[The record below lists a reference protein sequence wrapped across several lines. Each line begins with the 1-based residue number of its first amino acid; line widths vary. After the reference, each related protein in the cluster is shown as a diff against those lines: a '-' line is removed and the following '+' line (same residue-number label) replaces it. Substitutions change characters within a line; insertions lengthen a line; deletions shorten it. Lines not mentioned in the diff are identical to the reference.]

1 MSVLLTLFGSAAGL
15 VLAYVVLG
23 RRLSGVFGVDANAV
37 VPSVAKEDGRDF
49 VPTRRWVVFAH
60 HFTSIAGTGPIVGP
74 AVAVFW
80 GWLPALVWVLLG
92 SVLVGAVHDFGSLVV
107 SLKNGGATVGEAAGR
122 LISPRARWLF
132 LTVLWLALTVVL
144 GVFGLVIASVFN
156 LYPESVLPVWAAM
169 PLAIL
174 LGRFLK
180 SGANLALP
188 VAGGLA
194 VLLGCVW
201 LGAEHREWFDLPAIL
216 RDNGWTSLSPIVI
229 WTVLLLIYCYFASVM
244 PVGLLLQ
251 PRDLLN
257 SGLLFLTMAA
267 LVVGAG
273 VAGASGAADLDS
285 APMIAPAAS
294 RPFDAPA
301 ILPFLFVTVA
311 CGACSGFHCLVASG
325 TSSKQLKSETDARP
339 VGYGAML
346 AEAFLAVLVILAC
359 TAGLGMNAALPQADG
374 SPSGLTSQGA
384 WEVVYAP
391 GSSWAS
397 FKLPQM
403 IGAFVVGGANF
414 LQQVGVPIW
423 FGVGLIATTVAGFA
437 ATTLD
442 SATRLQRYVV
452 QELAGGLAEKS
463 SVFAPLTGRH
473 PATLIAVLAG
483 GAIALLPTV
492 DAEGVTWYGKG
503 GLILWPLFGAT
514 NQLLAGLAFLVIA
527 FYLRRRRQPV
537 LWLLP
542 AAALMVAVP
551 AWAMTEQV
559 FAPETGWLAE
569 GNWLLAT
576 MGVAVLLLEGWVV
589 VEAVRMWPRAGAGA
603 SAPRAHDVTRTGG

>member
-1 MSVLLTLFGSAAGL
+1 MSVLIVLLGSAAGL
-15 VLAYVVLG
+15 GLAYLVLG
-23 RRLSGVFGVDANAV
+23 RWLSGVFDVDGAAV
-37 VPSVAKEDGRDF
+37 VPSVSKEDGRDF

-107 SLKNGGATVGEAAGR
+107 SLKHGGATVGEAAGR

-132 LTVLWLALTVVL
+132 LSVLWLALTVVL
-144 GVFGLVIASVFN
+144 GVFGLVIASVFG

-188 VAGGLA
+188 VVGGLA
-194 VLLGCVW
+194 ILLGCVVI
-201 LGAEHREWFDLPAIL
+201 GATFPEAFDLALLLPAWGL
-216 RDNGWTSLSPIVI
+216 DSWSPVVV
-229 WTVLLLIYCYFASVM
+229 WTVLLLAYCYAASVL

-257 SGLLFLTMAA
+257 SGLLFLTMGA
-267 LVVGAG
+267 LVVGAA
-273 VAGASGAADLDS
+273 VAAVGGGADLS
-285 APMIAPAAS
+285 AAPMIAPAAS

-325 TSSKQLKSETDARP
+325 TSSKQVKSELDARP

-374 SPSGLTSQGA
+374 SPSGLTPQGA
-384 WEVVYAP
+384 WEAVYVP
-391 GSSWAS
+391 GGSWAS
-397 FKLPQM
+397 FGLKQM

-414 LQQVGVPIW
+414 LNQIGIPIW

-463 SVFAPLTGRH
+463 AVFAPLTGRH

-483 GAIALLPTV
+483 GAIAMLP
-492 DAEGVTWYGKG
+492 AAGPSGESRGYGTG

-527 FYLRRRRQPV
+527 FYLHRRNKPV
-537 LWLLP
+537 LWLIP
-542 AAALMVAVP
+542 AALLMVAVP
-551 AWAMTEQV
+551 AWAMAVQV
-559 FAPETGWLAE
+559 FAPETGWVAQ
-569 GNWLLAT
+569 GNWLLAG
-576 MGVAVLLLEGWVV
+576 MGAAVLLLEAWVL
-589 VEAVRMWPRAGAGA
+589 VEAVRMWPRGERA
-603 SAPRAHDVTRTGG
+603 SLAATEGSVS

>member
-1 MSVLLTLFGSAAGL
+1 MSVLVVLLGSAAGL
-15 VLAYVVLG
+15 GLAYVVLG
-23 RRLSGVFGVDANAV
+23 RWLSHVFGVDANAV
-37 VPSVAKEDGRDF
+37 VPSIAKEDGQDF

-80 GWLPALVWVLLG
+80 GWLPALVWVLVG

-132 LTVLWLALTVVL
+132 LSVLWLALTVVL
-144 GVFGLVIASVFN
+144 GVFGLVIASVFG

-174 LGRFLK
+174 LGRSLK
-180 SGANLALP
+180 SGGSLTVP
-188 VAGGLA
+188 VVGGLA
-194 VLLGCVW
+194 ILLGCVW
-201 LGAEHREWFDLPAIL
+201 LGATYLPVDLAEILPAMGL
-216 RDNGWTSLSPIVI
+216 DSWNPVVV
-229 WTVLLLIYCYFASVM
+229 WTVLLLAYCYAASVM

-273 VAGASGAADLDS
+273 VAGVTGDASLDS
-285 APMIAPAAS
+285 APMIVTAEA

-325 TSSKQLKSETDARP
+325 TSSKQVKSELDARP

-346 AEAFLAVLVILAC
+346 CEAFLAVLVILAC
-359 TAGLGMNAALPQADG
+359 TAGLGMNAVGPTGEAFA
-374 SPSGLTSQGA
+374 SGRAA
-384 WEVVYAP
+384 WEATYVP
-391 GSSWAS
+391 GGSWAS
-397 FKLPQM
+397 FRLPQM
-403 IGAFVVGGANF
+403 IGAFVAGGANF
-414 LQQVGVPIW
+414 LQEIGIPAW

-452 QELAGGLAEKS
+452 QELAGGLAEKAPIF
-463 SVFAPLTGRH
+463 SVFTGRH

-483 GAIALLPTV
+483 GAIALIRAPGL
-492 DAEGVTWYGKG
+492 GYGTG

-527 FYLRRRRQPV
+527 FYLHRRRKPV
-537 LWLLP
+537 LWLVP
-542 AAALMVAVP
+542 AALLMVAVP
-551 AWAMTEQV
+551 AWAMAVQV
-559 FAPETGWLAE
+559 FAPETGWIAQE
-569 GNWLLAT
+569 NWLLTA
-576 MGVAVLLLEGWVV
+576 MGVAVLLLEGWVLI
-589 VEAVRMWPRAGAGA
+589 EAVRMWPRV
-603 SAPRAHDVTRTGG
+603 PRAEVAPSATAA